1 MRNFLSFFLAQK
13 RGVKIPRET
22 AVAEVPEIKRLIRA
36 LLTTSG
42 GFILVTTESSLRGTV
57 RTMHFR
63 SYTAAM
69 QAARTAHAERLR
81 VVVWERGFSPFVAP
95 REAMLRLRRPA

>member
-1 MRNFLSFFLAQK
+1 MKNFLALFLAQK
-13 RGVKIPRET
+13 RGVKTPGET

-42 GFILVTTESSLRGTV
+42 GLIVVTTESPLRGTV

-63 SYTAAM
+63 SYPAAM
-69 QAARTAHAERLR
+69 QAARTAQAERLR
-81 VVVWERGFSPFVAP
+81 AVVWERGFSPFVPP
-95 REAMLRLRRPA
+95 REAMVRLRRPA